1 MEDNIDIKVRKPDT
15 IGGSEIS
22 IVMGLNRWK
31 TPLRLWAEKTGKF
44 VTEDIGDREYIQM
57 GNELED
63 FVAKRFTKLTGIKV
77 RRDTKTFTH
86 KTYPNMIAHIDRR
99 VVGTDEL
106 LECKTCNA
114 WKAHEWEG
122 EEIPREYILQVM
134 WYLGVL
140 EMSKGYIAVLIGGN
154 HFVHKEITFDQQ
166 LFDKMLESAR
176 HFVDFNIKQDEP
188 PVALSGDSDTLLR
201 MYPDSRE
208 NIIVKE
214 SRDEDELIGDI
225 QFIKSQIIEFKADQE
240 AKEALLK
247 QKIGEAEGM
256 DTPGFKVFWKN
267 QAKSTLDYD
276 RLKADGLYEKY
287 VIRGNTRVLRI
298 NRKKEDSNGNAK

>member
-1 MEDNIDIKVRKPDT
+1 MDENTVAKVRKPDT

-44 VTEDIGDREYIQM
+44 QTEDIGDREYIQL

-63 FVAKRFTKLTGIKV
+63 FVAKKFTKTTGIKV

-86 KTYPNMIAHIDRR
+86 KEFPNMQAHIDRR

-122 EEIPREYILQVM
+122 EEIPQEYILQVM

-140 EMSKGYIAVLIGGN
+140 GMSKGYIAVLIGGN
-154 HFVHKEITFDQQ
+154 QFRHKEIAFDAE
-166 LFDKMLESAR
+166 LFTKMLASAR
-176 HFVDFNIKQDEP
+176 DFVDFNVKEDQP
-188 PVALSGDSDTLLR
+188 PVAITGDSSTLLR
-201 MYPDSRE
+201 MFPENKE
-208 NIIVKE
+208 NIIVME
-214 SRDEDELIGDI
+214 NRDWDEIIGDI
-225 QFIKSQIIEFKADQE
+225 QFIKAQIIGFKKDQE
-240 AKEALLK
+240 GKEALLK
-247 QKIGEAEGM
+247 QKIGEAEGV
-256 DTPGFKVFWKN
+256 DTPGFKVLWKS
-267 QAKSTLDYD
+267 QAKSRLDYD
-276 RLKADGLYEKY
+276 RLKADDLYEKY
-287 VIRGNTRVLRI
+287 VIRGSTRVLRI
-298 NRKKEDSNGNAK
+298 NRKKEAK

>member
-1 MEDNIDIKVRKPDT
+1 MAENPDIKIRKPDT

-44 VTEDIGDREYIQM
+44 VTEDIGDREYIQL

-63 FVAKRFTKLTGIKV
+63 FVARKFMRVTGKKV

-122 EEIPREYILQVM
+122 EEIPQEYILQVM

-154 HFVHKEITFDQQ
+154 HFVHKEIIFDAE
-166 LFDKMLESAR
+166 LFAKMLDSAR
-176 HFVDFNIKQDEP
+176 HFVDFNVKQDQP
-188 PVALSGDSDTLLR
+188 PVAVTGDSSTLLR
-201 MYPDSRE
+201 MFPESKE
-208 NIIVKE
+208 NIIVME
-214 SRDEDELIGDI
+214 NRDLEELIGDI
-225 QFIKSQIIEFKADQE
+225 QFIKAQVIEFKKDQE
-240 AKEALLK
+240 GKEALLK
-247 QKIGEAEGM
+247 QKIGEAEGV
-256 DTPGFKVFWKN
+256 DTPGFKVLWKN
-267 QAKSTLDYD
+267 QAKTRLDYD
-276 RLKADGLYEKY
+276 RLKADNLYEKY
-287 VIRGNTRVLRI
+287 VIHGSTRVLRI
-298 NRKKEDSNGNAK
+298 NRKKEE